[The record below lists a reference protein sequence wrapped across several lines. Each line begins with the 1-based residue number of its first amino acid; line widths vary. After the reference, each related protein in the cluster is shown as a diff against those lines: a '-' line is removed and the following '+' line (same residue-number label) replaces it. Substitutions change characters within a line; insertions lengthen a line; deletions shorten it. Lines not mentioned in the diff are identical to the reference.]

1 MNRSKLGGALW
12 GQEGRRLLIAIL
24 AASVLLRAGAALLF
38 GNQVT
43 ELPGT
48 TDQLS
53 YHNLALRLLGGHG
66 FSFAE
71 PWWPMTKAGEPTAHW
86 SFLYS
91 FYLAAV
97 YALTGMNPIVA
108 RLVQAIAAGLL
119 HPYLAYLLGVR
130 VAGRSAGLAAASLSA
145 GYVYFI
151 YYSGA
156 LMTEPFYMTG
166 VLAVLY
172 FVLRLAD
179 AEDSRQQWR
188 WGVAL
193 GLALGVTVLL
203 RQLFLLTIPFLLLW
217 VWWVRYRRR
226 QPLPLKATLI
236 AGALVV
242 AMILPFTLYN
252 YARFDRFVLLNTN
265 AGYAFFLANH
275 PVYGTQ
281 FEPILPAEL
290 GNYQELIPVEVRPL
304 DEAAMDRALLER
316 GLQFVRDDP
325 GRYFLLSLSRIP
337 AYFTFWPSADSGTIS
352 NVSRAA
358 SFGLMWPFM
367 LAGTL
372 IVLLRRRSAVLLQP
386 ASLLLLFAGIYT
398 GIHIFSWALIRY
410 RLPVDAVMLVFAGV
424 AVIEAARWLQGR
436 GIILNQ
442 RGDLPGY

>member
-1 MNRSKLGGALW
+1 MKRMNLGGALW
-12 GQEGRRLLIAIL
+12 GQEGRSLLIAIL
-24 AASVLLRAGAALLF
+24 AVSVLLRAGVALLF

-97 YALTGMNPIVA
+97 YALTGLNPIVA
-108 RLVQAIAAGLL
+108 RLVQAIAVGVL
-119 HPYLAYLLGVR
+119 HPYLAYLLGTR
-130 VAGRSAGLAAASLSA
+130 VAGRRAGLAAAALSA

-156 LMTEPFYMTG
+156 LMTEAFYITG
-166 VLAVLY
+166 VLAALY
-172 FVLRLAD
+172 LALRLAD
-179 AEDSRQQWR
+179 AERSQQRR
-188 WGVAL
+188 WGIAL
-193 GLALGVTVLL
+193 GLVLGATVLL
-203 RQLFLLTIPFLLLW
+203 RQLFSLTIPFLLLW
-217 VWWVRYRRR
+217 VWWVRYRRG
-226 QPLPLKATLI
+226 QPLPLAATVI
-236 AGALVV
+236 AAAVVV
-242 AMILPFTLYN
+242 AMIAPFTVYN

-265 AGYAFFLANH
+265 AGYAFYMANH
-275 PVYGTQ
+275 PVYGTR
-281 FEPILPAEL
+281 FEPILTAET
-290 GNYQELIPVEVRPL
+290 GGYQQLIPGDLGEL
-304 DEAAMDRALLER
+304 DEAAMEQALLRR

-325 GRYFLLSLSRIP
+325 GRYLLLSLSRIP
-337 AYFTFWPSADSGTIS
+337 VYFTFWPSADSGTLS

-358 SFGLMWPFM
+358 SFGLLWPFM

-372 IVLLRRRSAVLLQP
+372 IVLLRQRAAVLLQP
-386 ASLLLLFAGIYT
+386 ASLLLLFAGVYAS
-398 GIHIFSWALIRY
+398 IHIFSWALIRY

-424 AVIEAARWLQGR
+424 AVIEAARWLQR
-436 GIILNQ
+436 RAVVLNR

>member
-1 MNRSKLGGALW
+1 MKRMNLGGALW
-12 GQEGRRLLIAIL
+12 GQEGRSLLIAIL
-24 AASVLLRAGAALLF
+24 AASVLLRAGVALLF

-97 YALTGMNPIVA
+97 YALTGLNPIVA
-108 RLVQAIAAGLL
+108 RLVQAIAVGVL
-119 HPYLAYLLGVR
+119 HPYLAYLLGTR
-130 VAGRSAGLAAASLSA
+130 VAGRRAGLAAAALSA

-156 LMTEPFYMTG
+156 LMTEAFYITG
-166 VLAVLY
+166 VLAALY
-172 FVLRLAD
+172 LALRLAD
-179 AEDSRQQWR
+179 AERSQQRR
-188 WGVAL
+188 WGIAL
-193 GLALGVTVLL
+193 GLVLGATVLL
-203 RQLFLLTIPFLLLW
+203 RQLFSLTIPFLLLW
-217 VWWVRYRRR
+217 VWWVRYRRG
-226 QPLPLKATLI
+226 QPLPLAATVI
-236 AGALVV
+236 AAAVVV
-242 AMILPFTLYN
+242 AMIAPFTVYN

-265 AGYAFFLANH
+265 AGYAFYMANH
-275 PVYGTQ
+275 PVYGTR
-281 FEPILPAEL
+281 FEPILTAET
-290 GNYQELIPVEVRPL
+290 GGYQQLIPGDLGEL
-304 DEAAMDRALLER
+304 DEAAMEQALLRR

-325 GRYFLLSLSRIP
+325 GRYLLLSLSRIP
-337 AYFTFWPSADSGTIS
+337 VYFTFWPSADSGTLS

-358 SFGLMWPFM
+358 SFGLLWPFM

-372 IVLLRRRSAVLLQP
+372 IVLLRQRAAVLLQP
-386 ASLLLLFAGIYT
+386 ASLLLLFAGVYA
-398 GIHIFSWALIRY
+398 GIHIVSWALIRY

-424 AVIEAARWLQGR
+424 AVIEAARWLQRR
-436 GIILNQ
+436 GVVLNR